1 MNDKKDVNTFLV
13 NLNDDEKKAYEI
25 AKSHL
30 ETSFDVEKCIY
41 YLKWK
46 CKK

>member
-1 MNDKKDVNTFLV
+1 MTDEKEVNTFLA
-13 NLNDDEKKAYEI
+13 NLNDDEKKAMEI

-30 ETSFDVEKCIY
+30 ETSFDLEKCIY

-46 CKK
+46 SKK

>member
-1 MNDKKDVNTFLV
+1 MSSNKSTDEFYKSLSDT
-13 NLNDDEKKAYEI
+13 EKKAYEI
-25 AKSHL
+25 AKDHL

-46 CKK
+46 SKK

>member
-1 MNDKKDVNTFLV
+1 MNDKKNVETFLAI
-13 NLNDDEKKAYEI
+13 LTESEKKAYEI

-46 CKK
+46 SKK

>member
-1 MNDKKDVNTFLV
+1 MNDEKEVKLFLAT
-13 NLNDDEKKAYEI
+13 LNDDEKKAFEI
-25 AKSHL
+25 AQSHL

-46 CKK
+46 SKK

>member
-1 MNDKKDVNTFLV
+1 MSDEKEINTFLA

-46 CKK
+46 SKK